1 MRIVLDEEEASS
13 LLALVLS
20 QVLDQVEL
28 SDAARATMKEWRYDR
43 KEGTEAMLQLAKAL
57 NVALG
62 NVMDEE
68 TTRVIRRR
76 DYFRRG

>member
-1 MRIVLDEEEASS
+1 MRIVLDEEEGSS

-28 SDAARATMKEWRYDR
+28 SDAARAAIKEWRYDR
-43 KEGTEAMLQLAKAL
+43 KEGTEVMLQLAKEL

-68 TTRVIRRR
+68 TTRVIRRK
-76 DYFRRG
+76 DYYRRA

>member
-1 MRIVLDEEEASS
+1 
-13 LLALVLS
+13 
-20 QVLDQVEL
+20 
-28 SDAARATMKEWRYDR
+28 
-43 KEGTEAMLQLAKAL
+43 MLQLAKDL

>member
-1 MRIVLDEEEASS
+1 MRIVLDEEEVSS

-28 SDAARATMKEWRYDR
+28 SDAARAAIKEWRYDR
-43 KEGTEAMLQLAKAL
+43 KEGTEAMLELAKEM
-57 NVALG
+57 NGALG